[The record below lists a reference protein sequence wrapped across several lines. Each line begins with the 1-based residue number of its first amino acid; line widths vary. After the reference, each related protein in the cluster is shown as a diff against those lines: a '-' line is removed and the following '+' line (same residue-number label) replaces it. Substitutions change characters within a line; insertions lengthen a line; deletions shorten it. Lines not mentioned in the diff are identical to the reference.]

1 VSHDQAVLLMVLGAL
16 GVINFGGLW
25 FAVRSSRL
33 EWLRQGGGNW
43 LETIVGQRRWSRVN
57 RWIRVAPV
65 LTVISLCLLLAG
77 AVLRFVATT

>member
-43 LETIVGQRRWSRVN
+43 LEAIVGQRRWSRVN

>member
-1 VSHDQAVLLMVLGAL
+1 VSHDRAVLLMVLGAL

-77 AVLRFVATT
+77 AVLRFAATT